1 MYRRSL
7 MATKSIKP
15 RKSAV
20 KQFNGWS
27 TPDNYIKT
35 SYQLCISDRSGV
47 SASGSTRIPGLL
59 SEIQIDN
66 DHTLTKMKIMQ
77 DIIYEDNANEEKDF
91 LHYRQKRDTRTLQEQ
106 KELSRD
112 LLIAAI
118 AIGAVLVL
126 FFIIVVVVRV
136 RKYMQNKK
144 KVKKQPRGH
153 GQKEKLQHTRNNR
166 HSIKHGREEKALR
179 SHRSQRSKME
189 PIAESEA

>member
-1 MYRRSL
+1 
-7 MATKSIKP
+7 
-15 RKSAV
+15 
-20 KQFNGWS
+20 
-27 TPDNYIKT
+27 
-35 SYQLCISDRSGV
+35 
-47 SASGSTRIPGLL
+47 
-59 SEIQIDN
+59 
-66 DHTLTKMKIMQ
+66 MQ
-77 DIIYEDNANEEKDF
+77 DFISEDNASEEKDF

-189 PIAESEA
+189 PIAESEAWWLTNVIYWWQLLMILVNDCPSEWKEPRPKWKVIIKYNLSDLFVQLYSWKNVILSLIILLC

>member
-1 MYRRSL
+1 
-7 MATKSIKP
+7 
-15 RKSAV
+15 
-20 KQFNGWS
+20 
-27 TPDNYIKT
+27 
-35 SYQLCISDRSGV
+35 
-47 SASGSTRIPGLL
+47 
-59 SEIQIDN
+59 
-66 DHTLTKMKIMQ
+66 MKIMQ
-77 DIIYEDNANEEKDF
+77 DFISEDNASEEKDF
-91 LHYRQKRDTRTLQEQ
+91 LHYRQKRDTHTLQEQ

-166 HSIKHGREEKALR
+166 HSIKHGREERALR

>member
-1 MYRRSL
+1 
-7 MATKSIKP
+7 
-15 RKSAV
+15 
-20 KQFNGWS
+20 
-27 TPDNYIKT
+27 
-35 SYQLCISDRSGV
+35 
-47 SASGSTRIPGLL
+47 
-59 SEIQIDN
+59 
-66 DHTLTKMKIMQ
+66 MQ
-77 DIIYEDNANEEKDF
+77 DIIYEDNASEEKDF

-189 PIAESEA
+189 PIAESEAWWLTNVIYWWQLLMIHSSERLSEWMKKTPDPNERLSSNTIYLILYNYTPGKMSFFHWSFCFVKWIYLAI